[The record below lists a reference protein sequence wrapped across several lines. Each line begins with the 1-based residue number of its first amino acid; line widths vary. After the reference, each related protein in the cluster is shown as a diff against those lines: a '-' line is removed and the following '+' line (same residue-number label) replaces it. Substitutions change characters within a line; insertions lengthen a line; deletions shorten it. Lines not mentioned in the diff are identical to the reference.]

1 MKYAVIKVTD
11 GNFNIH
17 GEGWADAPEKAKVS
31 YHGLCQSLWND
42 PNVLNAY
49 AAVIDEQ
56 LDVVD
61 GCKEFIHHEPQP
73 EPTPEPEPE
82 EPQE

>member
-11 GNFNIH
+11 GNYNIH
-17 GEGWADAPEKAKVS
+17 SEGHLTPEAAKVE
-31 YHGLCQSLWND
+31 YHGLCRALWNE
-42 PNVLNAY
+42 PSVLTAY

-73 EPTPEPEPE
+73 EPTPEPEAEPVE
-82 EPQE
+82 E